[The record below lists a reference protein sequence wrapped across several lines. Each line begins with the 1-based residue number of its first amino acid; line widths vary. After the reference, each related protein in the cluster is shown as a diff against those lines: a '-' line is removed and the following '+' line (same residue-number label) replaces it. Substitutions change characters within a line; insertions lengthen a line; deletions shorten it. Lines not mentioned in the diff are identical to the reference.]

1 MGGGEDVDGGLVEGR
16 VSEND
21 RREGKYSSGRKMR
34 EKRKGKKEKK
44 IRFTNS
50 ISRLESS
57 ATLNS
62 PLHYLYEGYGKAIR
76 KVKRDTPAPLLL
88 LVMSSTSGPSSEAS

>member
-44 IRFTNS
+44 
-50 ISRLESS
+50 
-57 ATLNS
+57 
-62 PLHYLYEGYGKAIR
+62 
-76 KVKRDTPAPLLL
+76 
-88 LVMSSTSGPSSEAS
+88 